1 MSRVIWMLA
10 LAFAGLGLIP
20 ALLSC
25 GTEVS
30 TLNVRVIVVVFPAES
45 RAVTTM
51 VLSPSAAVNA
61 FVNAPASDTVMLP
74 MLVPLRVA
82 VTVTGLLVASFV
94 VPASVRLLV
103 FVIRLLAGEEI
114 LSVGGT
120 VSILNLVD
128 IAVAEFPS
136 LSFTLIEMVCSP
148 SVRAACGVYTNWYPL
163 VIAVFTMP
171 VLDWL

>member
-1 MSRVIWMLA
+1 MLA

-103 FVIRLLAGEEI
+103 FVIRLLAG
-114 LSVGGT
+114 GGNAKRGGAPYQ
-120 VSILNLVD
+120 S
-128 IAVAEFPS
+128 
-136 LSFTLIEMVCSP
+136 
-148 SVRAACGVYTNWYPL
+148 
-163 VIAVFTMP
+163 
-171 VLDWL
+171 

>member
-10 LAFAGLGLIP
+10 LASAGLGLIV

-61 FVNAPASDTVMLP
+61 LENAPLSDTVMLP
-74 MLVPLRVA
+74 ILTPLSVA
-82 VTVTGLLVASFV
+82 VMDTGLLVKSFV
-94 VPASVRLLV
+94 VPDSVRLLV
-103 FVIRLLAGEEI
+103 LVIRLLAGADI

-128 IAVAEFPS
+128 IAVAELPS
-136 LSFTLIEMVCSP
+136 LSFMVMVMVCSP
-148 SVRAACGVYTNWYPL
+148 SVRAVCGVYTNW
-163 VIAVFTMP
+163 
-171 VLDWL
+171 